1 MGYEIKLARED
12 NNELITDL
20 LNKVTLQL
28 HSKGIMQWN
37 YPWNIKEIESE
48 INNSHIYVV
57 KTNNLIIGTFSL
69 KNPDMKWLSDAKPN
83 SLYLYRIAILPE
95 YQGKN
100 IGLMILY
107 YVFEISKKNKTAI
120 YLDCWAGN
128 EKLKRFYSNAG
139 FKYHGDLSEE
149 DYKISVFEYN

>member
-107 YVFEISKKNKTAI
+107 YVFEISKNINKTI

-128 EKLKRFYSNAG
+128 EKLKSFYSNAG